1 MSRLN
6 LTKDALSA
14 SAPLFEASERLLLL
28 ELRGLNEHEIYEV
41 AYARLLKANP
51 YAAFALPQPVAGR
64 AVLMLGTDQ
73 RDHFVPLLQEE
84 AERLADGDPVFDI
97 GCGDGQTT
105 AMALARVRCR
115 PLGNFLEPNEA
126 YAAAYARRL
135 ARSALPMREGV
146 GFLEGIDS
154 LLGRAGEDDV
164 RALLGRHALALAIH
178 SFYFATDPVRFVGFL
193 LDCLREGG
201 RAVIIFACEAA
212 GYTGTLTR
220 LYLERHDPAAAA
232 AYARGIAARH
242 ALFGIEGA
250 TASAEA
256 ARAALQAALSRTDFR
271 VHAATRQDSR
281 FYGNDL
287 RDMFAFSLLAGLSEI
302 DGRPVADKIVLVR
315 ESLFAAPDRFDFAVE
330 TEGMRAHMLSATQ
343 PQYYFCLEKVGG

>member
-6 LTKDALSA
+6 LTTAALA
-14 SAPLFEASERLLLL
+14 GSAPLFDAAERLLLL
-28 ELRGLNEHEIYEV
+28 ELRGLNEHEVYEV
-41 AYARLLKANP
+41 AYARLLKASP
-51 YAAFALPQPVAGR
+51 YAAFDLPQPAADR

-73 RDHFVPLLQEE
+73 RDHFVPLLQDE
-84 AERLADGDPVFDI
+84 AARLVDGDPVFDI

-105 AMALARVRCR
+105 GMVFARVGCR

-135 ARSALPMREGV
+135 ACGALPMRAGA
-146 GFLEGIDS
+146 GFIEQIDS

-164 RALLGRHALALAIH
+164 QALLRRQALVLAIH
-178 SFYFATDPVRFVGFL
+178 SFYFAADPVRFVGFL

-201 RAVIIFACEAA
+201 RAVIVFACEAR

-232 AYARGIAARH
+232 AYTRVIAARH
-242 ALFGIEGA
+242 ALFGIADE
-250 TASAEA
+250 TISADAAGEA
-256 ARAALQAALSRTDFR
+256 LRAALGRSDFR
-271 VHAATRQDSR
+271 VQAAVRQDSR

-287 RDMFAFSLLAGLSEI
+287 RDMLAFSLLTGLAGL
-302 DGRPVADKIVLVR
+302 DNRPMADKIACVR
-315 ESLFAAPDRFDFAVE
+315 ESLCASPDRFEFALE
-330 TEGMRAHMLSATQ
+330 TEGMRAHMLSAAQ
-343 PQYYFCLEKVGG
+343 PQYYVCLEKAAD